1 MIIFGVF
8 APISAYWNTS
18 RNQRFFRIVVSNLCP
33 MHPDTSNLRGKPL
46 TEFSVGT
53 YCRNLV
59 ILLNFFFV
67 AGCVGWSVLDEE
79 SFEVARNFQ

>member
-1 MIIFGVF
+1 MFLRLFPLIGIRVETRGF
-8 APISAYWNTS
+8 SEL
-18 RNQRFFRIVVSNLCP
+18 LCL
-33 MHPDTSNLRGKPL
+33 TL

-53 YCRNLV
+53 YAYCRNLV
-59 ILLNFFFV
+59 ILLTSFFV